1 MGGAVGAS
9 VGCVGAPVVDTNGVG
24 DAVVDTGDGVIGDTG
39 VVTGDGVVGTRTGVV
54 EGDAVVSG
62 VVDSGVGKVGA
73 VIVGG
78 LVGSG
83 SGCGSANP

>member
-54 EGDAVVSG
+54 EGDGFWSRQ
-62 VVDSGVGKVGA
+62 SRCRHCWWTRR
-73 VIVGG
+73 IRFG
-78 LVGSG
+78 LWKRK
-83 SGCGSANP
+83 PID